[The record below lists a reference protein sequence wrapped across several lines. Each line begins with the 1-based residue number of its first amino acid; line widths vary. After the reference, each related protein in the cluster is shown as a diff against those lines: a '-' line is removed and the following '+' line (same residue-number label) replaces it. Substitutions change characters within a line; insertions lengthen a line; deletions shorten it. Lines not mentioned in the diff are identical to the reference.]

1 MNDEGNHV
9 VSFTLSCDCI
19 KELQLFIVTSIS
31 PNAKGGKVVF
41 FLRRGAAVSS
51 LPMTF
56 ALEHGNI
63 FP

>member
-41 FLRRGAAVSS
+41 FFEAGCGGV